1 MELCSSGH
9 SWNCVWCFE
18 LYAVIHGSEEHSS
31 RWPAYAGELATEWV
45 RGWWSWTCRRREK
58 ERARR
63 KWEGRVEGDG
73 REGREEEDIV
83 ERGGNLK
90 WISEEM
96 IMVANMENRAM
107 CKRCKQARVTGA
119 LRGSALGEVRYSTWN
134 KTLTDWWDQA
144 GKVEGDVRWE

>member
-1 MELCSSGH
+1 MIVDLQAQSG
-9 SWNCVWCFE
+9 
-18 LYAVIHGSEEHSS
+18 
-31 RWPAYAGELATEWV
+31 
-45 RGWWSWTCRRREK
+45 RRV

-96 IMVANMENRAM
+96 IMVANIENQAI
-107 CKRCKQARVTGA
+107 CKRCERARVT
-119 LRGSALGEVRYSTWN
+119 REH
-134 KTLTDWWDQA
+134 
-144 GKVEGDVRWE
+144 